1 MPQKPETEV
10 SVMRIF
16 LVLRS
21 GAIAVLTAIVAA
33 CSVSSSDRARLDTG
47 IQHTM
52 GRCQTLSECSE
63 AADRAEGILVMPD
76 ITKAAVVLGGAYG
89 EGGLVVDGK
98 TTDYYS
104 LVGTSIG
111 LQLGYRERAA
121 VIMFMTPSALDNF
134 KANSGWD
141 ARRNLGLTAGHLV
154 DDMEVV
160 TALEV
165 GLIHGAP
172 AYIFVVEDSGLMA
185 DASWNGLKLTRM
197 TVEP

>member
-1 MPQKPETEV
+1 
-10 SVMRIF
+10 MRVF
-16 LVLRS
+16 FVLRA
-21 GAIAVLTAIVAA
+21 GAIVIFAATVTA
-33 CSVSSSDRARLDTG
+33 CSVSSTDRARLDAD
-47 IQHTM
+47 IQHTV
-52 GRCQTLSECSE
+52 GRCQALSECSE
-63 AADRAEGILVMPD
+63 AAGRAEGMLVMPD
-76 ITKAAVVLGGAYG
+76 ITKAALVLGGAYG
-89 EGGLVVDGK
+89 EGGLIVGGK

-121 VIMFMTPSALDNF
+121 VIMFMTPSALANF
-134 KANSGWD
+134 KALSGWD
-141 ARRNLGLTAGHLV
+141 ARRNFGLTAGHSV

-165 GLIHGAP
+165 GLIDGAP

>member
-1 MPQKPETEV
+1 
-10 SVMRIF
+10 
-16 LVLRS
+16 
-21 GAIAVLTAIVAA
+21 
-33 CSVSSSDRARLDTG
+33 
-47 IQHTM
+47 
-52 GRCQTLSECSE
+52 
-63 AADRAEGILVMPD
+63 
-76 ITKAAVVLGGAYG
+76 
-89 EGGLVVDGK
+89 
-98 TTDYYS
+98 

-121 VIMFMTPSALDNF
+121 VIRFMTPSALANF
-134 KANSGWD
+134 EALSGWD
-141 ARRNLGLTAGHLV
+141 ARRNFGLTAGHSV

-165 GLIHGAP
+165 GLIDGAP

>member
-1 MPQKPETEV
+1 
-10 SVMRIF
+10 MRVF
-16 LVLRS
+16 FVFQS
-21 GAIAVLTAIVAA
+21 CAITALAAMLTA
-33 CSVSSSDRARLDTG
+33 CSVSSTDRARLDDD

-52 GRCQTLSECSE
+52 DRCQALSECRE
-63 AADRAEGILVMPD
+63 AADRAEGMLVMPD
-76 ITKAAVVLGGAYG
+76 VTKAALVLGGAYG
-89 EGGLVVDGK
+89 EGGLIAGGK

-121 VIMFMTPSALDNF
+121 VIMFMTPSALANF
-134 KANSGWD
+134 KALSGWD
-141 ARRNLGLTAGHLV
+141 ARRNFGLTAGHSV

-165 GLIHGAP
+165 GLIDGAP
-172 AYIFVVEDSGLMA
+172 AYVFVVEDSGLMA

>member
-1 MPQKPETEV
+1 
-10 SVMRIF
+10 MRVF
-16 LVLRS
+16 FVLRA
-21 GAIAVLTAIVAA
+21 GAIVIFAATVTA
-33 CSVSSSDRARLDTG
+33 CSVSSTDRARLDAD
-47 IQHTM
+47 IQHTV
-52 GRCQTLSECSE
+52 GRCQALSECSE
-63 AADRAEGILVMPD
+63 AAGRAEGMLVMPD
-76 ITKAAVVLGGAYG
+76 VTKAALVLGGAYG
-89 EGGLVVDGK
+89 EGGLIVGGK

-121 VIMFMTPSALDNF
+121 VIMFMTPSALANF
-134 KANSGWD
+134 KALSGWD
-141 ARRNLGLTAGHLV
+141 ARRNFGLTAGHSV

-165 GLIHGAP
+165 GLIDGAP